1 MIITSH
7 FITLDGVIASPEQW
21 HPAFASPES
30 MDVMLAQLRRADG
43 MLVGRRTFAEFASW
57 WPDQGDEVPAAKE
70 TNAIPKYVVSS
81 TLESPAWGPTEV
93 LSDGPVQAVRTLDER
108 GLTVFLPGSAE
119 LTGAVLAAG
128 LVDEMQ
134 FYLDPVVLG
143 EGLRL
148 FGDERGQI
156 RLELDRCTP
165 LPHGVLHLVYR
176 TGSRR

>member
-57 WPDQGDEVPAAKE
+57 WPDQGDDVPAAKE

-81 TLESPAWGPTEV
+81 TLES
-93 LSDGPVQAVRTLDER
+93 L
-108 GLTVFLPGSAE
+108 
-119 LTGAVLAAG
+119 
-128 LVDEMQ
+128 
-134 FYLDPVVLG
+134 LG

-148 FGDERGQI
+148 FGDERGQT

-176 TGSRR
+176 TGSR